1 MSLKK
6 LMPRT
11 NVNHNIQ
18 KIKIMYNSNRISNM
32 TLMVEEPVKEV
43 RMFQEGGEAPMP
55 EQAPQEGQGGS
66 PEQMAQGIVDQIMQA
81 VQDPNVIAMIAQMLM
96 EAVQGGG
103 QPQEAPAEQPAMKNG
118 GVLNLKFAKGGLA
131 EKMKAK
137 KMMSGGKK
145 MKSGGKAC

>member
-6 LMPRT
+6 LMPKT

-18 KIKIMYNSNRISNM
+18 KIKITNMYNPNQVSN
-32 TLMVEEPVKEV
+32 LVPFVEQRPVKV
-43 RMFQEGGEAPMP
+43 NKTRVFQEGGEAPTAP
-55 EQAPQEGQGGS
+55 EQAPQEQGGS
-66 PEQMAQGIVDQIMQA
+66 PEEMAGQIVEQILQS

-103 QPQEAPAEQPAMKNG
+103 QEQAMPEEQPAMRNG

-131 EKMKAK
+131 AKMKK
-137 KMMSGGKK
+137 GK
-145 MKSGGKAC
+145 MKMGGKAC

>member
-43 RMFQEGGEAPMP
+43 RMFQEGGEAPMAP

-81 VQDPNVIAMIAQMLM
+81 VQDPNVITMIAQMLM
-96 EAVQGGG
+96 QAVQGGG
-103 QPQEAPAEQPAMKNG
+103 QSQEAPAEQPAMENG
-118 GVLNLKFAKGGLA
+118 GVLNLKFEKGGLA
-131 EKMKAK
+131 AKIKAK

-145 MKSGGKAC
+145 MKSGGKA

>member
-18 KIKIMYNSNRISNM
+18 KIKIMYNSNQVSN
-32 TLMVEEPVKEV
+32 LVPLVEERPAKVNKT
-43 RMFQEGGEAPMP
+43 RMFQEGGAAPMP
-55 EQAPQEGQGGS
+55 EQAPVQEQGGS
-66 PEQMAQGIVDQIMQA
+66 PEEMAVQIVDQILQM

-103 QPQEAPAEQPAMKNG
+103 QEQAPAEQPAMKNG
-118 GVLNLKFAKGGLA
+118 GVLNLKFEKGGLA
-131 EKMKAK
+131 AKMKAK
-137 KMMSGGKK
+137 KEK